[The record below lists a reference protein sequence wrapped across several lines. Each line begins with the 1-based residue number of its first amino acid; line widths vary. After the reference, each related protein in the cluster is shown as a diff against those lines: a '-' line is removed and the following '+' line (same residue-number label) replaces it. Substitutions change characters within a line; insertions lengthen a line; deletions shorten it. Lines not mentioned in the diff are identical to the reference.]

1 MCEPCF
7 IPALTIWRRFL
18 AVRVSTSGSSL
29 TQTAY
34 ERLLHDLLSGKLKPG
49 ERLKISELCSVMAL
63 NLSAVRE
70 ALARLTAEGLVTAEP
85 QRGFCAAPIS
95 MADLT
100 DITKVR
106 IEIET
111 LAIRRSILLGDI
123 AWESSVLAA
132 FHSMSRTQRLPVNIK
147 PSESA
152 SWSAFH
158 SAFHHALCAA
168 CDSPWLLRIRDMLF
182 SQSERYRMLSGL
194 ITGNN
199 RNIEEEHRS
208 IMEAV
213 LDRDSDRACALIAD
227 HFERTTH
234 YLIAA
239 NSPTSARGLPKIS
252 RRTGAAA
259 ASRVSK
265 SPSKRKIKERLS
277 EA

>member
-1 MCEPCF
+1 M
-7 IPALTIWRRFL
+7 
-18 AVRVSTSGSSL
+18 AVRVSTSGGSL

-34 ERLLHDLLSGKLKPG
+34 ERLRHDLLSGKLKPG

-85 QRGFCAAPIS
+85 QRGFCAARIS

-100 DITKVR
+100 DLTKVR

-194 ITGNN
+194 IAAND
-199 RNIEEEHRS
+199 RNIEDEHRS

-213 LDRDSDRACALIAD
+213 LDRDADRACALITD

-239 NSPTSARGLPKIS
+239 NSPKPVLGLPKIS
-252 RRTGAAA
+252 RRIGAPAA
-259 ASRVSK
+259 PKASK
-265 SPSKRKIKERLS
+265 PPSKMKLKERHS